1 MGKNGKNKQVVDQAQ
16 IESRDNGQN
25 AKAPEEFLTSDDF
38 QVVHNRRHHS
48 KKSPDDQEDK
58 VFLSRSRC
66 NSSQFTDGEE
76 DLVGCHSSFWTVR
89 SQKLSSEDIIETV
102 SSAAVSESAISCRQE
117 AVHTSEKLETSSS
130 SNGCVEVLENGS
142 GDCLSQEI
150 ENFQK
155 LSLNENVPNV
165 NQTPVSES
173 LESSLSEGNGKKLIQ
188 ELESEDSKEKF
199 LNKDRDIIVSQ
210 IVGLEEN
217 GCKTE
222 SLEKETQFSLQ
233 IEGTN
238 DTHISASEEAIS
250 GSEDTNE
257 AKTVGSESHSVK
269 THAQK
274 KQEKK
279 ARNNKQK
286 KCANGIGSS
295 KIEGKVRTNSS
306 SSDFSE
312 AHAVNEDESKHEKDD
327 CSKKDRKR
335 PNKKQLAAIHE
346 AVRKAKEEEERRKL
360 EAETQRRLAE
370 EAEKQAQ
377 EMQRLEQERKE
388 KKKLKEKQ
396 KREKLKA
403 EGRILPKSLKQS
415 RARLAATL
423 EAFRQLGVDVP
434 QMGEKKPHDPALGNS
449 KTSNRMRLDSCQS
462 DSGTVNTTERH
473 KSESLSSQES
483 NKDSLSDLPSSFDSK
498 ESWDLNEI
506 RAVEIMAVESD
517 VGHYSCSEESDAIDE
532 ERSTFGPPKAKDIVA
547 AKLKDSLEKSNL
559 AKFKTGNPN
568 TIVSEEKK
576 DSARLRSPV
585 ICVLGHVDTG
595 KTKLLDYIRKTHVQ
609 DSEAGGITQQ
619 IGATMIPQDALKEKC
634 KMVKNFSSLELKV
647 PGLLVIDTPGH
658 ESFRNLRS
666 RGTSVCDIAILVVD
680 IMHGLEPQTLESI
693 NLLKKTKTPFVVA
706 LNKID
711 RIYGWKS
718 DKDEDIE
725 NVINKQNPTT
735 LREFKKRSQDIVLQF
750 ANQCLNAVLFYEN
763 MDPRTFVSMIP
774 TSAISGD
781 GMGNLLSLITQ
792 LTQSLMHKRL
802 TFSQELQATVLE
814 VKVIPGLG
822 TTIDVILVNGS
833 LHEGDTIVLAGHEGP
848 IVSQI
853 RSLLMPRPLKELRV
867 KNAYIEYKT
876 VEGSQGVK
884 ITAKDLDKTV
894 AGLPLFVAKNHN
906 EIENLKLEMTDLL
919 NQIISNVKISERG
932 VFVQA
937 STLGSLEALLEY
949 LTSSSI
955 PYFGMKIGPV
965 VKRDVMK
972 ASIMLEHDKMYATI
986 LAFDVKVEKDAQDLA
1001 DSLGVKIFS
1010 ANIIYHLF
1018 DAFVNYRDEAMKKR
1032 EEVKHHVVF
1041 PCILKIQSK
1050 DISISDHTIELN
1062 VMVEAGNLRENT
1074 PLCVSTKG
1082 NLDIGAVSLIEVDHQ
1097 VVACAKEGQEARI
1110 TIVLKEEALSK
1121 MSTINLDDEDYLI
1134 SRVTRQSI
1142 ELCKEYYRD
1151 EFDETD
1157 WHLMGELKKMLH
1169 VHA

>member
-1 MGKNGKNKQVVDQAQ
+1 MGKNRKNKQVVDQAQ
-16 IESRDNGQN
+16 IESHDDGQN

-66 NSSQFTDGEE
+66 NSSQCTDGEE
-76 DLVGCHSSFWTVR
+76 DLVGCHSSFWSYK

-102 SSAAVSESAISCRQE
+102 SGAAVSESAISCRQE
-117 AVHTSEKLETSSS
+117 AVHTSEKLEKSSS
-130 SNGCVEVLENGS
+130 SNGCIEVLENGS

-155 LSLNENVPNV
+155 LCLNENVPNV

-173 LESSLSEGNGKKLIQ
+173 LESSLSEGNGKKIIQ
-188 ELESEDSKEKF
+188 ELKSKDSKEKF

-217 GCKTE
+217 SCKTE
-222 SLEKETQFSLQ
+222 SLEKETQISVQ

-238 DTHISASEEAIS
+238 GTHISASEAAKN
-250 GSEDTNE
+250 GSEDTDE
-257 AKTVGSESHSVK
+257 AKIVESESHSVK

-312 AHAVNEDESKHEKDD
+312 VHAVNEDEGEHEKYD

-346 AVRKAKEEEERRKL
+346 AMRKAKEEEEIRKL

-403 EGRILPKSLKQS
+403 QGRILPKSLKQS

-423 EAFRQLGVDVP
+423 EVFRQLGVDVP
-434 QMGEKKPHDPALGNS
+434 QIDEKKPHGPALGNS

-498 ESWDLNEI
+498 DSWDLNEI
-506 RAVEIMAVESD
+506 RAVELMAVESD

-532 ERSTFGPPKAKDIVA
+532 ER
-547 AKLKDSLEKSNL
+547 
-559 AKFKTGNPN
+559 NPN

-634 KMVKNFSSLELKV
+634 KMVKKFSSFELKV

-725 NVINKQNPTT
+725 NVINKQSPIT

-763 MDPRTFVSMIP
+763 MDPRSFVSMIP

-814 VKVIPGLG
+814 VKVIAGLG
-822 TTIDVILVNGS
+822 TTVDVILVNGS

-884 ITAKDLDKTV
+884 ITGKDLDKTV

-972 ASIMLEHDKMYATI
+972 ASIMLEHDKMYAAI

-1041 PCILKIQSK
+1041 PCILKIQTT

-1082 NLDIGAVSLIEVDHQ
+1082 NLEIGTVSLIEVDHQ
-1097 VVACAKEGQEARI
+1097 EVECAKEGQDARI
-1110 TIVLKEEALSK
+1110 TIVPKEEALSK